1 VNSGE
6 PGEPF
11 SIESAFGKG
20 RPALIVYLMAGYPD
34 RQGSLEALF
43 AAARAG
49 ADIIELGVPY
59 ADALADGPVIA
70 NAASVAMSAAPEGF
84 GLAET
89 IELAAEFISAQA
101 SRKARFVPVLL
112 MTYFNPLLRMGY
124 RRAALQMRE
133 AKVSGVIVPDMPVEM
148 AQPWLREAGELSTV
162 FMVAP
167 TSTPERMRKAA
178 EHSVGFVYAVSTTGV
193 TGERDKLPAD
203 MGYMVSSM
211 RAFTS
216 LPIALGFGIATPEH
230 VVQAARIADGV
241 IVGSA
246 CVRRQHDPEALEAF
260 VGELADALK
269 TE

>member
-1 VNSGE
+1 MSNGE
-6 PGEPF
+6 PGQLLP
-11 SIESAFGKG
+11 IGSAFGKG

-34 RQGSLEALF
+34 RQGSLEALC

-89 IELAAEFISAQA
+89 IELAAEFIPAQA
-101 SRKARFVPVLL
+101 SRKASPVPVLL
-112 MTYFNPLLRMGY
+112 MTYLNPLLRMGY

-133 AKVSGVIVPDMPVEM
+133 AKVSGVIVPDMPPEM
-148 AQPWLREAGELSTV
+148 AQPWLREAGELATV

-178 EHSVGFVYAVSTTGV
+178 KHSAGFVYAVSTTGV

-203 MGYMVSSM
+203 IGHMVSSM

-230 VVQAARIADGV
+230 AAQAAHIADGV
-241 IVGSA
+241 IAGSA

-260 VGELADALK
+260 VSKLAEALK
-269 TE
+269 AE